1 MIDLLRDRGLKL
13 ISHSHET
20 GLIEAKRKRT
30 IFSPEL
36 LLNIKIIKQGELST
50 EVIVNAVQKVH
61 WFRMSKKR
69 INHFEKTI
77 IGTLDGRL

>member
-1 MIDLLRDRGLKL
+1 MIDLLRDRGLIL
-13 ISHSHET
+13 LSHSHET

-30 IFSPEL
+30 VFTPEL
-36 LLNIKIIKQGELST
+36 ILSIKIIKQGELST
-50 EVIVNAVQKVH
+50 EVIVNAVQKAH
-61 WFRMSKKR
+61 WLRMSKKR